1 MYILFIY
8 INEYRRE
15 VKERLVLWQF
25 VFIFLDEIVGHE
37 LAFAFDGHQSS
48 LLEVVAPS
56 AKDGTR
62 LLRHL
67 VTFKS
72 NQIKSNQIKSNQI
85 KSNQIKSDDI
95 IPTEFFEDHST
106 SVVADTPLWIGRS
119 LTHFFLQLL
128 TQTTKSRFWKFVL
141 ECSRPFRCF
150 PFWRPRW
157 RRCPKCRSAAW
168 WLRWLRR

>member
-72 NQIKSNQIKSNQI
+72 NQIKSNQIKSNQMTSSLLNSLRI
-85 KSNQIKSDDI
+85 IRNQ
-95 IPTEFFEDHST
+95 
-106 SVVADTPLWIGRS
+106 
-119 LTHFFLQLL
+119 
-128 TQTTKSRFWKFVL
+128 
-141 ECSRPFRCF
+141 
-150 PFWRPRW
+150 
-157 RRCPKCRSAAW
+157 W
-168 WLRWLRR
+168 WLTRPSELGGA